1 MDPRS
6 KISTVGAGLRPAR
19 CHRAA
24 SRSPSPNLCAS
35 RRQSNPRATEQ
46 ETSHIP
52 VASPP
57 FRNAGVSPAL
67 LTFLQ
72 DGSPLL
78 QRGSWTCLPQAD
90 FSAAKKRCPPRKG
103 FSPGI
108 FRTRVLK
115 TVLSLLTLASTITVP
130 TSAQSLPETVEA
142 IDKARITTRILFITA
157 HPDDEWASLLTYLAR
172 GLDADVALLT
182 ITRGQGGQNAIGP
195 EQGAELGVI
204 RTEELL
210 AADKHYGVR
219 QFFTRAM
226 DTGYVKT
233 PEQARKIWGGVALE
247 DMVRVIRTFR
257 PQVVINGW
265 GGVHGGHGHH
275 QESGILTPQAIAAAA
290 DPKMFP
296 EQIAEGLPAWKVTLD
311 LRPARDPNVAGA
323 IPIPINDV
331 SPLWGKSYVDMGM
344 EGHAQHRSQGTP
356 SFFGNPFFRRPVSLV
371 RENEKGDVAG
381 SFDAKLLAEPNASL
395 ADRFPRLSNR
405 GSLEAIDFG
414 LALAKMDV
422 LKLDRTSAAATLVN
436 LAVGLRNLRKEIES
450 QSGSEA
456 EAGKSELDRLTEK
469 IDRALAEVVALPI
482 DVQADRHEI
491 VAGESFSVNVNF
503 LGQGAVPVKWIVDES
518 SLLVPKG
525 WKVEIDKSG
534 GDKNYKFKVEIPG
547 HATPPSSPGD
557 VILPYPPPL
566 VRFAPRVTAD
576 IYTYAFPVER
586 TVESMKATTTGIDT
600 YPLELVPA
608 VTLTP
613 DPQQIMV
620 PAERASQPL
629 TLLTRVRYHG
639 TKAAK
644 VSVGLDAP
652 TGWQFQPIVPLDF
665 SGAGDQLIRFNVTPP
680 AHIAPGAYP
689 LHPFAQLDDEKFT
702 SSLEPIPSLPTR
714 DWSQPAD
721 VTVHVLNLIVPAHLR
736 IGYIAASND
745 PIPDTLRQIG
755 IQVDILDEVALAF
768 EDLSRYDAIVVGI
781 RAYDLRPDL
790 MRSNRRLL
798 DYVQQGGS
806 LVVQYQRDPQ
816 WVSAMPYTAAMP
828 GQTSRVTD
836 ANSPVHFLAPDNPL
850 VNSPNKIT
858 LSDFEG
864 WDQERGLYFL
874 GTFDSHYQP
883 VLGLTDPGEPET
895 NGSLVYAR
903 YGEGVYIYTGLSFFR
918 ELPAGVPGAY
928 RLFVNLLS
936 QTQHAQAHD

>member
-1 MDPRS
+1 MTRS
-6 KISTVGAGLRPAR
+6 QG
-19 CHRAA
+19 
-24 SRSPSPNLCAS
+24 
-35 RRQSNPRATEQ
+35 
-46 ETSHIP
+46 
-52 VASPP
+52 
-57 FRNAGVSPAL
+57 
-67 LTFLQ
+67 
-72 DGSPLL
+72 GSPLL
-78 QRGSWTCLPQAD
+78 QQGELD
-90 FSAAKKRCPPRKG
+90 FSPAKKRCLPEKG

-108 FRTRVLK
+108 FRTRILR
-115 TVLSLLTLASTITVP
+115 TLLTLITLATTIAVP
-130 TSAQSLPETVEA
+130 TCAQSLPETVEA

-157 HPDDEWASLLTYLAR
+157 HPDDEWASLLTYLSR
-172 GLDADVALLT
+172 GLNADVALLI

-195 EQGAELGVI
+195 EQGPELGVI

-265 GGVHGGHGHH
+265 AGVHGGHGHH

-311 LRPARDPNVAGA
+311 LRPARDPNTAGA
-323 IPIPINDV
+323 IPLLINDV

-371 RENEKGDVAG
+371 RENEKGDPAG
-381 SFDAKLLAEPNASL
+381 GFDPKLLAEPLGAL
-395 ADRFPRLSNR
+395 AERFPSHREMLAPSLKQT
-405 GSLEAIDFG
+405 SAHLEAARSAA
-414 LALAKMDV
+414 LALHRSDAAKD
-422 LKLDRTSAAATLVN
+422 LAEAA
-436 LAVGLRNLRKEIES
+436 KEIEKLREQVS
-450 QSGSEA
+450 KQNENGSPQLLW
-456 EAGKSELDRLTEK
+456 ELERAKEK
-469 IDRALAEVVALPI
+469 IDLALNEDIALPMI
-482 DVQADRHEI
+482 VEADRHEL
-491 VAGESFSVNVNF
+491 VAGEGFSVDVSF
-503 LGQGAVPVKWIVDES
+503 LGKPAVPVKYTVDLS

-525 WKVEIDKSG
+525 WISGIDKSAA
-534 GDKNYKFKVEIPG
+534 DNTYKFSVDIQSS
-547 HATPPSSPGD
+547 AVPPSSPGD

-566 VRFAPRVTAD
+566 VRVAPKIEIDGYSFTV
-576 IYTYAFPVER
+576 PR
-586 TVESMKATTTGIDT
+586 TVDSMKATTTGIDT
-600 YPLELVPA
+600 YSLELVPA

-620 PAERASQPL
+620 PAERASRSIE
-629 TLLTRVRYHG
+629 LLARVRYHG
-639 TKAAK
+639 TKPA
-644 VSVGLDAP
+644 SFTVGLDAP
-652 TGWQFQPIVPLDF
+652 KGWRVERIPAVNFT
-665 SGAGDQLIRFNVTPP
+665 GAGDQLIRFSVTPAP
-680 AHIAPGAYP
+680 GAPPGAYP
-689 LHPFAQLDDEKFT
+689 LHPFAGSIWLRSIDFPVT
-702 SSLEPIPSLPTR
+702 TSLEPIPTLPTH
-714 DWSQPAD
+714 DWSEPAEA
-721 VTVHVLNLIVPAHLR
+721 TVHIMNLAVPAHMR

-755 IQVDILDEVALAF
+755 IQVDLLDEVALAF

-798 DYVQQGGS
+798 DYVHEGGS

-816 WVSAMPYTAAMP
+816 WVSAMPYTATMP

-850 VNSPNKIT
+850 LNSPNKIT
-858 LSDFEG
+858 LADFAG

-895 NGSLVYAR
+895 NGSLVYAH
-903 YGEGVYIYTGLSFFR
+903 YGKGVYIYTGLSFFR

-936 QTQHAQAHD
+936 QTQHTASHD